1 MFMDGAVPTRRLA
14 GGGTERH
21 ASPGVLPPD
30 TIESVGAVQGFLAAT
45 LLGAACWLTVLWM
58 LSRML

>member
-1 MFMDGAVPTRRLA
+1 MSMDGPVPTHRLA
-14 GGGTERH
+14 GAGTERP
-21 ASPGVLPPD
+21 AGPGVLPPD